1 MTLAPLAAADLPS
14 ALLAGTALGLAC
26 AVLSV
31 FVILRR
37 WALIGEGVSHSGF
50 GGAGTAW
57 MLAVLVPGWNTPGVV
72 LALAVAA
79 CLGAALGI
87 GWLGRRERVNGDAA
101 IGIFLV
107 ASLAWGFLAASVYR
121 HHFVTEPV
129 GWDQFLTGDVRSVS
143 PRFAW
148 SAAFVCG
155 AVVLVMAGLGK
166 EILSYCFDPTL
177 AQASGVRAA
186 FVHYLMMG
194 LIGVTVVVGM
204 RATGTV
210 LVPALLVLPGAAAV
224 RVTDRL
230 GRTFAVAIGVG
241 VVGSVGGLL
250 IATRWAF
257 VPAGP
262 AIVLVLLALF
272 AATLLVPRRAV
283 A

>member
-1 MTLAPLAAADLPS
+1 MLAVTATQLS
-14 ALLAGTALGLAC
+14 TALLAGVALGTAC
-26 AVLSV
+26 AMLSV

-37 WALIGEGVSHSGF
+37 WALIGEGVSHSGL

-57 MLAVLVPGWNTPGVV
+57 MLAVLVPAWNRPWVV
-72 LALAVAA
+72 LASAVAF
-79 CLGAALGI
+79 CLLAAIGI
-87 GWLGRRERVNGDAA
+87 GWLSRRERVNGDAA

-121 HHFVTEPV
+121 HAFNAEPV
-129 GWDQFLTGDVRSVS
+129 GWDQFLIGDVRTVTLQ
-143 PRFAW
+143 FAL
-148 SAAFVCG
+148 SALCVCG
-155 AVVLVMAGLGK
+155 LVVLVMAALGK

-186 FVHYLMMG
+186 AVHYLLML

-224 RVTDRL
+224 RLTDRL
-230 GRTFAVAIGVG
+230 AATFAVAIAVG

-262 AIVLVLLALF
+262 AIVLVLLVIF
-272 AATLLVPRRAV
+272 VGTLAVRRRGV